1 MITVPLLMN
10 HVKHILMIRSVC
22 TLCLL
27 LFGSFHVFSQ
37 TTTPVHSTIAGLQAS
52 YKMATTSGQDA
63 QGGNGSGPQVRPD
76 AAITLKTTDGVAKI
90 YLKIIRV
97 QDNSPVYQVSYDLN
111 SPDVSNAQGQPLFY
125 KTGGIIHICDPD
137 IISLAPYRYEAYT
150 QDVQGGSSDIFS
162 TIQ

>member
-1 MITVPLLMN
+1 MM
-10 HVKHILMIRSVC
+10 RSAC
-22 TLCLL
+22 S
-27 LFGSFHVFSQ
+27 LFLFLFCSFHVFSQ
-37 TTTPVHSTIAGLQAS
+37 TTTPVHTTIDKVQAS
-52 YKMATTSGQDA
+52 YKMVPSAGPVG
-63 QGGNGSGPQVRPD
+63 QGGSTEIKVRLD
-76 AAITLKTTDGVAKI
+76 AAISLKTSDGVSKI
-90 YLKIIRV
+90 YLKIIRP
-97 QDNSPVYQVSYDLN
+97 QDSSLVYQVSYEIN